1 MTYGRSPY
9 GKVPYGKAPAATASG
24 ATGTLAKTNANDTVS
39 ASGTTT
45 IVGTLA
51 KTNVNDSCA
60 ASGTVGG
67 LGITGSLATTNAN
80 DTSAASGST
89 TIVGSLAKT
98 NTNDIVSASGTTTIV
113 GSLAKT
119 NANDTCVASGAAGAI
134 TGSVAYTNANDT
146 VSARGTAGLA
156 QVDGG
161 GGYAYG
167 YVQRKKSVKEEREEL
182 GIIPKTVKK
191 IITKIAAKNDSYAL
205 EPVAKVELKQNLE
218 SKGLEFKSTYEDV
231 LMQEIERNININLR
245 AYLKKQKDVEERDDE
260 EAAMWLL
267 M

>member
-1 MTYGRSPY
+1 MTYGRNPY
-9 GKVPYGKAPAATASG
+9 GKRPYGKAPAATASG
-24 ATGTLAKTNANDTVS
+24 ATGTLATTNANDTVS
-39 ASGTTT
+39 
-45 IVGTLA
+45 
-51 KTNVNDSCA
+51 

-67 LGITGSLATTNAN
+67 LGITGSLAKTNAN

-89 TIVGSLAKT
+89 TVIGSVSKT
-98 NTNDIVSASGTTTIV
+98 NANDSVSASGTTTIV

-119 NANDTCVASGAAGAI
+119 NANDTCVASGAAGEI
-134 TGSVAYTNANDT
+134 TGSVAYANANDT

-156 QVDGG
+156 QVGGG
-161 GGYAYG
+161 GGYVYG

-191 IITKIAAKNDSYAL
+191 IITTIAAKNDSYAL

-218 SKGLEFKSTYEDV
+218 SKGLAFKPTYEDV